1 MRRSRIATPAGPG
14 TTKDAVNSRKTT
26 HHTTPSHQAGHL
38 PPSPTS
44 SSHQGHPFG
53 PRTPVPTPA
62 NPPTGL
68 APAHHNSLQCSKP
81 AAAHNPHTYEGTQY
95 LVSARGH
102 SQWVRNMRVAGGGE
116 LRVGRRI
123 RTFTAVEIA
132 DDEQK
137 LIVRAYLE
145 QWGWEVNQY
154 FQGIT
159 AKSTD
164 TELLAACPDH
174 PVFRITVEG

>member
-1 MRRSRIATPAGPG
+1 MSQPYYLRGNAFNVRMNSIIGWLARHGISLLGSVEMSVRGRKSGQMQRIP
-14 TTKDAVNSRKTT
+14 VNS
-26 HHTTPSHQAGHL
+26 HS
-38 PPSPTS
+38 
-44 SSHQGHPFG
+44 
-53 PRTPVPTPA
+53 
-62 NPPTGL
+62 
-68 APAHHNSLQCSKP
+68 
-81 AAAHNPHTYEGTQY
+81 YEGTQY

-116 LRVGRRI
+116 LRVGRKI

-137 LIVRAYLE
+137 VLIVRAYLE
-145 QWGWEVNQY
+145 RWGWEVNQY

-164 TELLAACPDH
+164 AELLAACPDH